1 MVKRRKDLTRA
12 DWLLAGQAVLR
23 DDGLRALK
31 LRPLAASLGI
41 STGSFYHHFADFED
55 YLGQLADYFSGEQLM
70 SNLERVKAEAPT
82 PIRRILLA
90 SDLALSQDLPRLAM
104 AMRAWA
110 RSDERARASVKTV
123 DDVLT
128 TFFADCLE
136 GMGHPPQMALARAYL
151 MVASATADMEP
162 PAGLPK
168 GLDLRDLML
177 EVIAG
182 VED

>member
-1 MVKRRKDLTRA
+1 MGKGRKDLTRT

-23 DDGLRALK
+23 EEGLRALK

-41 STGSFYHHFADFED
+41 STGSFYHHFTDFED
-55 YLGQLADYFSGEQLM
+55 YLGQLADYFSGEQLV
-70 SNLERVKAEAPT
+70 SNLEKVRAEAPT

-110 RSDERARASVKTV
+110 RGDARAAASVRIIDET
-123 DDVLT
+123 LT
-128 TFFADCLE
+128 SFFAECLE

-151 MVASATADMEP
+151 MVASATSDMPP

-177 EVIAG
+177 EIIAG

>member
-1 MVKRRKDLTRA
+1 MTMRRKDLTRG

-31 LRPLAASLGI
+31 LRPLAAGLGV
-41 STGSFYHHFADFED
+41 STGSFYHHFNDFED
-55 YLGQLADYFSGEQLM
+55 YLGQLAAAFGGDGLLAS
-70 SNLERVKAEAPT
+70 LEKVRADGAT

-110 RSDERARASVKTV
+110 RSDTRAAAAGQRSDET
-123 DDVLT
+123 LT
-128 TFFADCLE
+128 AFFADCLE

-151 MVASATADMEP
+151 LVASATADMPP
-162 PAGLPK
+162 PAGLPT